1 MALDM
6 TKGNPLR
13 LLLVFSIPLIIGN
26 IFQQIYAIVDTII
39 VGKFVGALALA
50 GVGTT
55 GAIFFLVNT
64 LIIGM
69 TSGFSI
75 LISQRFGAQDTKG
88 VRYAVASAIILTIG
102 ITIIVT
108 FLMLFLIDPLLELIN
123 TPADIYGYAD
133 TYITIIILG
142 IFTQT
147 FYNMAA
153 GILRAIGDSRTP
165 IYFLILACIINIVL
179 DLLFILQFDLGV
191 AGAAYAT
198 NVAQGISALLCVIYS
213 YTKFNLLKLKK
224 DDFQIPKEYF
234 VTHLKMGIPMSIQ
247 YSVLSLGIMIVQ
259 GAINS
264 FGSLY
269 IAAYTAANKVLNLSL
284 QPLLTYGVALA
295 TYVGQNK
302 GAQNFQRIKSGV
314 NTAAAMNIITS
325 IIIWIILTLFS
336 RDLLSLFLDESATEM
351 LDNAV
356 MVLNYVSPFYAA
368 VGFIFIYR
376 NAIQSMG
383 RPFVPMVSGAMELTA
398 RIIVA
403 YTLPSWIGFAG
414 ICLAD
419 PIAWIVGAIPL
430 IIAYYREMNKIF
442 KH

>member
-234 VTHLKMGIPMSIQ
+234 ITHLKMGIPMSIQ

-302 GAQNFQRIKSGV
+302 GAQNFQRIKNGV
-314 NTAAAMNIITS
+314 NTAVAMNIITS
-325 IIIWIILTLFS
+325 IIIWLILTLFS

-376 NAIQSMG
+376 NTIQSMG
-383 RPFVPMVSGAMELTA
+383 RPLVPMVSGAMELTA